1 MQVLERGGT
10 KLAYADSGGRGH
22 PVVLIHGW
30 CCDRSFFQPQF
41 DHLVGLGHRV
51 VALDLRGHGES
62 DAPHGAY
69 SMEVFTDDVA
79 WCLRELAL
87 ERPVVVGH
95 SMGGIIAFNLAAR
108 YPDLTGAIVM
118 IDSAVFRSA
127 GALKAI
133 GGICERLAGPDRV
146 AVAREYVSS
155 ALFIATD
162 DPVRKSD
169 ILRRMGNAPAHVML
183 GAMEG
188 LRDYDPS
195 SARGRIAVPSLFIMA
210 DEPVPR
216 SYMPGLLELVPQLM
230 VGQTVGSGHF
240 CQLEVPDQVNAMLD
254 RFISIAGRN

>member
-1 MQVLERGGT
+1 MQTLERDGV
-10 KLAYADSGGRGH
+10 KLAYADSGGTER
-22 PVVLIHGW
+22 PVVLVHGW
-30 CCDRSFFQPQF
+30 CCDRSFLQPQF
-41 DHLVGLGHRV
+41 DHLASAGHRV

-79 WCLRELAL
+79 WCLRQLAV

-95 SMGGIIAFNLAAR
+95 SMGGIIAFDLAAR
-108 YPDLTGAIVM
+108 YPDLAGAIMM
-118 IDSAVFRSA
+118 IDSAVVRSA

-146 AVAREYVSS
+146 SVAQDYVSS

-162 DPVRKSD
+162 DPERKRD
-169 ILRRMGNAPAHVML
+169 ILERMGNAPAHVML

-195 SARGRIAVPSLFIMA
+195 YARGLIKVPSLFIMA

-240 CQLEVPDQVNAMLD
+240 CQVEVPDQVNAMLD
-254 RFISIAGRN
+254 RFIAISA

>member
-1 MQVLERGGT
+1 MKTRLLERDGVT
-10 KLAYADSGGRGH
+10 LACVDSGGSGRS
-22 PVVLIHGW
+22 VVLVHGW
-30 CCDRSFFQPQF
+30 CCDRSFFRPQF
-41 DHLVGLGHRV
+41 DHLVAAGHRAI
-51 VALDLRGHGES
+51 ALDLRGHGES

-79 WCLRELAL
+79 WCLRQLAVD
-87 ERPVVVGH
+87 RPVVVGH
-95 SMGGIIAFNLAAR
+95 SMGGIISFDLAAR
-108 YPDLTGAIVM
+108 YPDLASAIVM
-118 IDSAVFRSA
+118 IDSAVVRSA

-133 GGICERLAGPDRV
+133 GGICEKLAGPDRV
-146 AVAREYVSS
+146 AVAQNYVSS

-162 DPVRKSD
+162 DPERKRD
-169 ILRRMGNAPAHVML
+169 ILKRMGNAPAHVML

-195 SARGRIAVPSLFIMA
+195 YARGRITVPSLFIMA

-216 SYMPGLLELVPQLM
+216 SYMPGLLELAPQLM

-254 RFISIAGRN
+254 RFIKISA

>member
-1 MQVLERGGT
+1 LNKKVLDREGT
-10 KLAYADSGGRGH
+10 RLAYVDSGGSRR

-41 DHLVGLGHRV
+41 DHLVSAGHRV
-51 VALDLRGHGES
+51 IALDLRGHGES

-79 WCLRELAL
+79 WCLRQLVV

-95 SMGGIIAFNLAAR
+95 SMGGIIAFDLAAR
-108 YPDLTGAIVM
+108 YSDLASAIVM
-118 IDSAVFRSA
+118 IDSAVVRSA

-133 GGICERLAGPDRV
+133 GGICERLAGLDRV
-146 AVAREYVSS
+146 SVAQDYVSS

-162 DPVRKSD
+162 DPERKRH
-169 ILRRMGNAPAHVML
+169 ILERMGNAPAHVML

-195 SARGRIAVPSLFIMA
+195 YARGRIVVPSLFIMA

-216 SYMPGLLELVPQLM
+216 SYMAGLVELVPQLM

-240 CQLEVPDQVNAMLD
+240 CQLEVPDQINAMLD
-254 RFISIAGRN
+254 RFIRISA